1 MEFYMG
7 RTLTNTMLNL
17 GIQNACDEALYQV
30 VMCTCV
36 VWYLLFYS
44 DFFLNLKLIKA
55 AQTALIVHSCHSV
68 MLHYEHFAS
77 AILFSLCF
85 NSHFP
90 REAGLA
96 SFIGA
101 KMEVVVTTTEAIRRT
116 KLQSNRHHQQT
127 NTQHITGR
135 MPFLSPN

>member
-55 AQTALIVHSCHSV
+55 AQTALINNNNNNNNRISIAPYGRNFRGAGLDCAH
-68 MLHYEHFAS
+68 L
-77 AILFSLCF
+77 SLCYV
-85 NSHFP
+85 
-90 REAGLA
+90 AL
-96 SFIGA
+96 
-101 KMEVVVTTTEAIRRT
+101 
-116 KLQSNRHHQQT
+116 
-127 NTQHITGR
+127 
-135 MPFLSPN
+135 